1 MSRFNKIGAPV
12 VATALAASAIVATT
26 TVAANATTTVT
37 LAVEGP
43 FSGPNASYGAWEIG
57 GVNTAIAAYKK
68 THPKVNVVIKKFDS
82 QASATGGATEG
93 AAEAEDRSVVGVI
106 GGEFSGETK
115 AALPALTQGGL
126 AVVSGSATEVDLT
139 QNHWNF
145 FRVVAN
151 DNAQGPADA
160 KLLKTDL
167 KVKKVYVVDDSGVY
181 GQGLAK
187 IVKSKLGKTLVGSS
201 EVSDPSGTTPVTD
214 FSATIAS
221 IKSKGATGVFWGGYD
236 ADAATFIKQL
246 RAQGWKGKFVS
257 DDGAET
263 PTFLSAAGASG
274 KGVYATS
281 GGAAATKAFTKA
293 YKKANGGKAPG
304 AYSEEYYDS
313 TEVFLHAI
321 EKGNTTRSSILAA
334 VKKTNFKG
342 LTKKIKFTATGEVV
356 GAPMFYYEDV
366 NGKSWTSKGRV

>member
-1 MSRFNKIGAPV
+1 MKIGAPV
-12 VATALAASAIVATT
+12 VATALAASAVVATT
-26 TVAANATTTVT
+26 TVAANAATKSVT

-57 GVNTAIAAYKK
+57 GVRTAIAAYNK
-68 THPKVNVVIKKFDS
+68 THPKVKVLIKQYDS
-82 QASATGGATEG
+82 QATATGGATES
-93 AAEAEDRSVVGVI
+93 AAEATNRAVVGVI

-115 AALPALTQGGL
+115 AALPALTQAGL

-160 KLLKTDL
+160 KLLTKTL
-167 KVKKVYVVDDSGVY
+167 KLKKVYVVDDSSVY
-181 GQGLAK
+181 GQGLAT
-187 IVKSKLGKTLVGSS
+187 IVKKKLGSAMVGSS
-201 EVSDPSGTTPVTD
+201 EVSDPTATTPITD

-221 IKSKGATGVFWGGYD
+221 IKTAGATGVFWGGYD

-246 RAQGWKGKFVS
+246 RAQGWTGKFVS
-257 DDGAET
+257 DDGTET
-263 PTFLSAAGASG
+263 ATFLTAAGVSG

-281 GGAAATKAFTKA
+281 GGAAPTKAFIKA

-304 AYSEEYYDS
+304 AYSMEYYDS

-321 EKGNTTRSSILAA
+321 QKGNTTRASILAA

-342 LTKKIKFTATGEVV
+342 LTKKIKFTKTGEVV
-356 GAPMFYYEDV
+356 GAPMYYYEDV
-366 NGKSWTSKGRV
+366 TGKAWKPMGLV